1 MLKIDEIIH
10 SIATKF
16 EFSKNWQSLED
27 DDVLL
32 IVYNRQRNAVLD
44 LKNKK

>member
-16 EFSKNWQSLED
+16 EFSKNWQSLEN
-27 DDVLL
+27 DVLL